1 MMDIR
6 SVHRLR
12 LALALI
18 LTAALALGS
27 FWLLE
32 VVRKSGGQEQ
42 PDIDKSEPDYYVENF
57 QFVRISKTDV
67 QSQYSIS
74 GQRMTH
80 YPEDDSHKVEAPV
93 VRSLSQNRPPMFASS
108 KTAIVDRINGKIHM
122 YDDVYIDR
130 SANAENERLQL
141 RSEYLQ
147 FLMDEDIMQ
156 TDKPV
161 VITSGQ
167 SILKGTGMVAN
178 NATGEFKLS
187 GNVHVTYQEP
197 RQGSAN

>member
-1 MMDIR
+1 MMDAR

-12 LALALI
+12 LAFALI

-32 VVRKSGGQEQ
+32 VVRKSGSQEQ
-42 PDIDKSEPDYYVENF
+42 PDVDRSQPDYYVEKF
-57 QFVRISKTDV
+57 QFVRISQTDD
-67 QSQYSIS
+67 QAQYSIS

-80 YPEDDSHKVEAPV
+80 FPADDSHKVEAPV
-93 VRSLSQNRPPMFASS
+93 VKSLSQQRPPMRASS

-130 SANAENERLQL
+130 SADAENERLQL

-147 FLMDEDIMQ
+147 LLMDEDTMQ

-167 SILKGTGMVAN
+167 SILKGTGMIAN
-178 NATGEFKLS
+178 NATGELKLS
-187 GNVHVTYQEP
+187 GNVHVTYQGP
-197 RQGSAN
+197 QRGSAN